1 MIFRRICNLLQ
12 LTLRTKS
19 FTMMLWIS
27 MLVFVVFEGANAQ
40 KSQCYGPQ
48 GRPRRCMP
56 PFVNAAFNRPVDAT
70 NTCGLRGS
78 QEYCLQTGVTG
89 ATKSCDICDVRD
101 PYRKHPAAYLTDFN
115 NNDNMTWWQSE
126 TMLEDVQYPSSVN
139 LTLHLGEY
147 SLLSI
152 HFSNTLIRVL
162 GRWNFQKQ
170 CIPCNEKCELYF
182 VLPYWIDLLLE
193 EKLLCIAFQFRKFK
207 MHKRF
212 CN

>member
-1 MIFRRICNLLQ
+1 MHRSHSATGPRAGLGGAC
-12 LTLRTKS
+12 LRSWMRPSTAR
-19 FTMMLWIS
+19 
-27 MLVFVVFEGANAQ
+27 VV
-40 KSQCYGPQ
+40 
-48 GRPRRCMP
+48 
-56 PFVNAAFNRPVDAT
+56 AT

-152 HFSNTLIRVL
+152 HFSQYIENPSAGGISISSAFPVMKNVNRTLY
-162 GRWNFQKQ
+162 WTH
-170 CIPCNEKCELYF
+170 
-182 VLPYWIDLLLE
+182 WIDCCSTC
-193 EKLLCIAFQFRKFK
+193 KKKNLLCGTGTAF
-207 MHKRF
+207 
-212 CN
+212 

>member
-1 MIFRRICNLLQ
+1 MCNLLQ
-12 LTLRTKS
+12 LALRTKS

-152 HFSNTLIRVL
+152 YFV
-162 GRWNFQKQ
+162 Q
-170 CIPCNEKCELYF
+170 CIENPWQMEFPEAVHFL
-182 VLPYWIDLLLE
+182 
-193 EKLLCIAFQFRKFK
+193 
-207 MHKRF
+207 
-212 CN
+212 